1 MKRTMLVVA
10 FGIGM
15 LAAAAVSARAG
26 DPLPGQVDFGTFSPP
41 GSKGEF
47 VEINVPANLIAL
59 VARFVEKQ
67 DPEVAQLLNRL
78 QLVHVSV
85 IGLNDENRADLE
97 KRAQKVRKDLEGKGW
112 ERIVKVLKQ
121 DQDVGIYLKTQGKD
135 TVQGL
140 AVVVLDGKQQAIF
153 VNIVGDIK
161 PEQLALLGD
170 RLHIEPLKKIG
181 QMTEKAEQ

>member
-1 MKRTMLVVA
+1 
-10 FGIGM
+10 
-15 LAAAAVSARAG
+15 
-26 DPLPGQVDFGTFSPP
+26 
-41 GSKGEF
+41 
-47 VEINVPANLIAL
+47 
-59 VARFVEKQ
+59 
-67 DPEVAQLLNRL
+67 VAQLLNRL
-78 QLVHVSV
+78 QLVRVSV

-112 ERIVKVLKQ
+112 ERIVKVVKQ
-121 DQDVGIYLKTQGKD
+121 EQDVGIYLKTQGKD